1 MSIARRYV
9 ELIYALSN
17 KLPFGDVKN
26 RTGNFVKR
34 SLASVTAAAAGAAAH
49 MPDDFRVMITDTP
62 GADAYPISGMTWLLV
77 YQQQKDAEKGRKLV
91 QFLDWMLHAGQKDAP
106 ALDYAP
112 LPQEVV
118 TKEDSAAYYNR
129 RW

>member
-1 MSIARRYV
+1 MCRDIRSAWSARSPTLQR
-9 ELIYALSN
+9 AN
-17 KLPFGDVKN
+17 
-26 RTGNFVKR
+26 
-34 SLASVTAAAAGAAAH
+34 
-49 MPDDFRVMITDTP
+49 
-62 GADAYPISGMTWLLV
+62 
-77 YQQQKDAEKGRKLV
+77 KDAEKGRKLV